1 MYGPVLYYDYT
12 LHVLLLVTHTHLAV
26 ATILNTVCSELSD
39 THIHETR
46 HNIRQ
51 VTISQVRTSSFS
63 SAPPWYSSG
72 YILLGRIH

>member
-26 ATILNTVCSELSD
+26 ATILNTVSGQWS
-39 THIHETR
+39 HIHETR

>member
-1 MYGPVLYYDYT
+1 MLYYDYT

-26 ATILNTVCSELSD
+26 ATILNTVSGQLSD
-39 THIHETR
+39 IHETR